1 MIIGEEKFIVSTDE
15 KWYKKYTGFPYA
27 HLGDNINSGIDCF
40 NLIKY
45 VYKKEL
51 DIEIPY
57 DTADW
62 CDIVDERWYQKTHN
76 KAFENGASLEFGWEQ
91 FKEPEIFDVITM
103 TIGSTNVT
111 NHCALYVDKNR
122 ILQTMLEHESWI
134 APYGRYYKQYT
145 MGIYRWNPAN
155 LKT

>member
-27 HLGDNINSGIDCF
+27 HLGDNTNSGIDCF
-40 NLIKY
+40 NLIRY

-62 CDIVDERWYQKTHN
+62 CDIVDERWYQKTHD
-76 KAFENGASLEFGWEQ
+76 KAFEKGAIKSVISRKINKL
-91 FKEPEIFDVITM
+91 PEGKSIKVKNTFASF
-103 TIGSTNVT
+103 TI
-111 NHCALYVDKNR
+111 L
-122 ILQTMLEHESWI
+122 
-134 APYGRYYKQYT
+134 
-145 MGIYRWNPAN
+145 
-155 LKT
+155 